1 MISAE
6 TMSNGTLSSR
16 PRWVN
21 RDMNSWQT
29 KLGSLCENWNATSL
43 ALSIKDSAE
52 VSEPVGD
59 AAGGGSADF
68 AACGAD
74 DPCKL
79 SMGCRTT
86 EQSDFVHDNW
96 AWRTILIDE
105 TSGNRTRNSFSRI
118 LSTAERRAPSPSR
131 NSAREGLLEVSKTR
145 ANCAVPGFPV
155 EAGIST
161 VRISNSSADASA
173 IS

>member
-6 TMSNGTLSSR
+6 TRSKGILSSR

-29 KLGSLCENWNATSL
+29 KLGSFCENRNAASL

-52 VSEPVGD
+52 VSERVGN

-68 AACGAD
+68 ASCGAD
-74 DPCKL
+74 DPCKF
-79 SMGCRTT
+79 STGCRTT
-86 EQSDFVHDNW
+86 EQPAFAHDNW
-96 AWRTILIDE
+96 AWRRILIDE

-118 LSTAERRAPSPSR
+118 LSPAERRAPSPSR

-145 ANCAVPGFPV
+145 ANCAVPEFPV
-155 EAGIST
+155 EAGILT
-161 VRISNSSADASA
+161 VRISNSSADAWA